1 MSEQAP
7 WVPPLKPPRILI
19 VDDQP
24 MNVLLAQR
32 VLVPAGFEVR
42 VARSGGEAL
51 AVAQE
56 SQPDLI
62 LLDMHLPDMHGL
74 EVLRRMLE
82 SPWGGHLLVLAMS
95 AHATAEDEALWR
107 HAGCA
112 GTIEKP
118 IDVTTFTKEISRW
131 LAGAG
136 REIRLSPGTAGDGQE
151 AQPSPGAQEKKADK
165 FWEVLVANRLVTPEQ
180 RARAMT
186 AQAATGMRI
195 GQILV
200 EQERVSEDDVAWAF
214 GHQLGYPYIYPTP
227 DIIDPG
233 VARLLPEAFLREHR
247 VLPILKS
254 GREMTLAMA
263 DPTDQRTVDEVFIRT
278 GLQVKRALA
287 LGSDIQQVLDDLFA
301 REVAARERTAGPEV
315 QYLQFHLAQALQ
327 QGATEIHFDPTVDA
341 QARVRYRLHGVPVDR
356 TGHPIEM
363 HAAILHLLRDLTGLE
378 YARIGTAVATF
389 PLDGME
395 MRMVVTFLPTVAGPA
410 ASLRFYL
417 PRTDVPTLAPLG
429 LSSELVHPISEALQ
443 AARGIILVGCA
454 DPVLRS
460 TILHALIPTVYRGKI
475 WTLETIP
482 AYRRATL
489 NQTALDSAQEVQ
501 VYLRAAASAGSDL
514 IMVDD
519 VSGGDDALLATHEIA
534 RTQVVLAGHPH
545 DGVVALLNELLD
557 RVGPARVASTLHG
570 VLVARGV
577 RLLCPACQHQ

>member
-1 MSEQAP
+1 MRSTGAFTWARQVVEPSDGSQPTMSEQAP
-7 WVPPLKPPRILI
+7 WVPPSKPPRILI

-32 VLVPAGFEVR
+32 VLMPAGFEVR

-51 AVAQE
+51 AVAQG
-56 SQPDLI
+56 SKPDLI

-82 SPWGGHLLVLAMS
+82 SPWGAHLLVVAMS

-107 HAGCA
+107 QAGCA
-112 GTIEKP
+112 GAIEKP
-118 IDVTTFTKEISRW
+118 IDVTTFAREVSRW
-131 LAGAG
+131 LAADG
-136 REIRLSPGTAGDGQE
+136 REV
-151 AQPSPGAQEKKADK
+151 QPSTGAQERKADK

-180 RARAMT
+180 LARAMS
-186 AQAATGMRI
+186 AEAATGMRI

-200 EQERVSEDDVAWAF
+200 EQEHISEDDVAWAF

-227 DIIDPG
+227 DTIDPG

-263 DPTDQRTVDEVFIRT
+263 DPTDQRTVDEVVIRT
-278 GLQVKRALA
+278 GLQVTRALA

-327 QGATEIHFDPTVDA
+327 QGATEIHFDPTVEA

-417 PRTDVPTLAPLG
+417 PR
-429 LSSELVHPISEALQ
+429 
-443 AARGIILVGCA
+443 
-454 DPVLRS
+454 
-460 TILHALIPTVYRGKI
+460 
-475 WTLETIP
+475 
-482 AYRRATL
+482 
-489 NQTALDSAQEVQ
+489 
-501 VYLRAAASAGSDL
+501 
-514 IMVDD
+514 
-519 VSGGDDALLATHEIA
+519 
-534 RTQVVLAGHPH
+534 
-545 DGVVALLNELLD
+545 
-557 RVGPARVASTLHG
+557 
-570 VLVARGV
+570 
-577 RLLCPACQHQ
+577 